1 MNKGANKFFMRA
13 GCVLGFIAVALFA
26 QGCASGAWKN
36 PHGPTFN
43 GTIQS
48 ADLAT
53 HCLTVTPLESG
64 EPVVFVWNER
74 SRFWANGLRVDPTF
88 LQARDNVRIHYQT
101 NSGQGTV
108 QHLYLQTHR
117 TVH

>member
-1 MNKGANKFFMRA
+1 MNKGANKFLMRA
-13 GCVLGFIAVALFA
+13 GYLLGFIAVAFFA
-26 QGCASGAWKN
+26 QGCASWKN
-36 PHGPTFN
+36 PHGPSFN

-48 ADLAT
+48 ADLAA
-53 HCLTVTPLESG
+53 HRLTVAPLKSG

-74 SRFWANGLRVDPTF
+74 SRFYANGLRVDPTF
-88 LQARDNVRIHYQT
+88 LQARDSVRIHYQT
-101 NSGQGTV
+101 NAGQWTI

>member
-1 MNKGANKFFMRA
+1 MIRDLNKVVLHWAALSILTVGAI
-13 GCVLGFIAVALFA
+13 LA
-26 QGCASGAWKN
+26 QGCARGAWRN

-48 ADLAT
+48 ADLVA
-53 HCLTVTPLESG
+53 HRLTIAPLKSG
-64 EPVVFVWNER
+64 KPVVFVWDEQ
-74 SRFWANGLRVDPTF
+74 SRFWANGLRVDPSF
-88 LQARDNVRIHYQT
+88 LQAGEVVRIHYWV
-101 NSGQGTV
+101 SEDRWAV

>member
-1 MNKGANKFFMRA
+1 MTSDNNKIGRRAFGA
-13 GCVLGFIAVALFA
+13 LGLIAAMFLA
-26 QGCASGAWKN
+26 QGCVSGAWKN

-48 ADLAT
+48 SDIEA
-53 HCLTVTPLESG
+53 HRLTVAPLKPG
-64 EPVVFVWNER
+64 EAIVFTWDER
-74 SRFWANGLRVDPTF
+74 SRFWANGLRVEPTF
-88 LQARDNVRIHYQT
+88 LQARDTVRIHYQT
-101 NSGQGTV
+101 NSGHWTV

>member
-1 MNKGANKFFMRA
+1 MSKGANKFWMRA
-13 GCVLGFIAVALFA
+13 LSMVGFIAVAFLV
-26 QGCASGAWKN
+26 QGCASWKN
-36 PHGPTFN
+36 THGPSFN

-48 ADLAT
+48 ADLAA
-53 HCLTVTPLESG
+53 HRLTVAQLKSG
-64 EPVVFVWNER
+64 EPVVFAWDER

-88 LQARDNVRIHYQT
+88 LQAGEIVRIHYRT
-101 NSGQGTV
+101 NSSQWTI

>member
-1 MNKGANKFFMRA
+1 MNKGANKLSMRV
-13 GCVLGFIAVALFA
+13 GCVLGFIAVALFT
-26 QGCASGAWKN
+26 QGCAWKN
-36 PHGPTFN
+36 PHGPSFN

-48 ADLAT
+48 TDLAT
-53 HCLTVTPLESG
+53 HRLTVTPLKSG
-64 EPVVFVWNER
+64 EPVVFIWNER

-88 LQARDNVRIHYQT
+88 LQARDVVRIHYRT
-101 NSGQGTV
+101 NSGAWTV